1 MDGIAAVLLIPTVS
15 QAKARDSGEV
25 VMPQDKMNRDFFERW
40 GFSEAVIDG
49 DRAYLSGIVA
59 GMRNGE
65 TDPTAAFDRA
75 FRMIADVLNRS
86 GSRWDD
92 VIDLTKFPTDLP
104 SQMENFVAV
113 KQRYVRAPF
122 PAWAAIEIHRL
133 VPDDGL
139 VEIKVVA
146 PRSAKA
152 R

>member
-1 MDGIAAVLLIPTVS
+1 
-15 QAKARDSGEV
+15 
-25 VMPQDKMNRDFFERW
+25 
-40 GFSEAVIDG
+40 
-49 DRAYLSGIVA
+49 
-59 GMRNGE
+59 
-65 TDPTAAFDRA
+65 
-75 FRMIADVLNRS
+75 MIADVLDRS
-86 GSRWDD
+86 GLRWDD
-92 VIDLTKFPTDLP
+92 VIDLTKFTTDLP